1 MTSPSRVVDPGAG
14 KAHLTEMNMQSRISS
29 KGQVVIPKEIRDR
42 LRLEPGTPLE
52 IIETADSV
60 TFRRASPVQK
70 LTFEEATDRMRARVK
85 YTGPRYTVQEE
96 NEAIEEMFRTS
107 DRFE

>member
-1 MTSPSRVVDPGAG
+1 
-14 KAHLTEMNMQSRISS
+14 MNMRSRISS
-29 KGQVVIPKEIRDR
+29 KGQVVIPKDIRDR

-70 LTFEEATDRMRARVK
+70 LSFEAATARIRARVK
-85 YTGPRYTVQEE
+85 YTGPRYTDEQQR
-96 NEAIEEMFRTS
+96 EAIDEMFRTS
-107 DRFE
+107 DRYK

>member
-1 MTSPSRVVDPGAG
+1 MTRPIDWVGG
-14 KAHLTEMNMQSRISS
+14 KTYLTSMNMQSRISS
-29 KGQVVIPKEIRDR
+29 KGQVVIPKDIRDR

-70 LTFEEATDRMRARVK
+70 LTFDEAAARMRARVK
-85 YTGPRYTVQEE
+85 YTGPRYTAEE
-96 NEAIEEMFRTS
+96 DNEAIAEMFRTS
-107 DRFE
+107 DRYK

>member
-1 MTSPSRVVDPGAG
+1 LLRIDGAIG
-14 KAHLTEMNMQSRISS
+14 KTYLTDMNMQSRISS
-29 KGQVVIPKEIRDR
+29 KGQVVIPKDIRDR

-70 LTFEEATDRMRARVK
+70 LTFEEATARIRARVK
-85 YTGPRYTVQEE
+85 YTGPRYTAQEDK
-96 NEAIEEMFRTS
+96 EAIDEMFRTS
-107 DRFE
+107 DRTK